1 MKKIIYLLLIFA
13 IPDLAFSQISSDQ
26 LLRLNNID
34 SLVHL
39 NAIAS
44 PQAGQLAFVVS
55 DSTTYHYDGELWVT
69 FTTDT
74 LSLIMDEDEDTWVRV
89 DNGSDNDVI
98 DFAIQG
104 THHFRLTRGR
114 LDVFNIGH
122 SVFIGEGAGAQNT
135 GNLSTNTGVR
145 NVAVGYQAWG
155 SVAGNDNVAIGYRSM
170 MNNSN
175 SSPFHGSVAV
185 GSQSLQYNR
194 GGENTALGATSLH
207 LNTTGIDNTGC
218 GSSTLYNNKIGSNN
232 SAFGLSA
239 LKANTTGSDNSAFG
253 KEALNNNSLGSSNSA
268 FGVRAMT
275 GNTTGNQ
282 NSAYGSQALSSN
294 GQGNNNSAF
303 GNQSLR
309 YNTTGYNNS
318 AFGSL
323 SMVNNLTGYGNSS
336 FGHNSLSDNLYGDNN
351 CSFGHS
357 SSLEIFNGE
366 NNCAFGYLAL
376 RQNQNGHRNCAFG
389 ALALTSAKGDNNIGI
404 GSEAQVANAMG
415 NNQVRIGNAGITHAA
430 IQVDW
435 SISSDLHCKENVRNL
450 PYGLNLISKLRPVD
464 YLRKNSPKKG
474 REVGFIAQELVKV
487 LEEVGFDN
495 QGFLT
500 QTDQGHY
507 EVRYNDFIPI
517 AIKGIQEQQQ
527 QIEELKANY
536 KRLLERLDD
545 LEQSK
550 N

>member
-34 SLVHL
+34 CLVHL
-39 NAIAS
+39 NAIPS

-98 DFAIQG
+98 DFVNEG
-104 THHFRLTRGR
+104 TLHFRLTRGR
-114 LDVFNIGH
+114 LDVFNSGH
-122 SVFIGEGAGAQNT
+122 SVFIGEGAGAQNM

-185 GSQSLQYNR
+185 GSQTLQYNR
-194 GGENTALGATSLH
+194 GGENTAVGATSLR

-218 GSSTLYNNKIGSNN
+218 GSSTLYNNKIGSNNSAFGSAALFLNTGDDNSAFGKDALYNNIASGN

-282 NSAYGSQALSSN
+282 NSA
-294 GQGNNNSAF
+294 
-303 GNQSLR
+303 
-309 YNTTGYNNS
+309 
-318 AFGSL
+318 
-323 SMVNNLTGYGNSS
+323 
-336 FGHNSLSDNLYGDNN
+336 
-351 CSFGHS
+351 
-357 SSLEIFNGE
+357 
-366 NNCAFGYLAL
+366 
-376 RQNQNGHRNCAFG
+376 
-389 ALALTSAKGDNNIGI
+389 
-404 GSEAQVANAMG
+404 
-415 NNQVRIGNAGITHAA
+415 
-430 IQVDW
+430 
-435 SISSDLHCKENVRNL
+435 
-450 PYGLNLISKLRPVD
+450 
-464 YLRKNSPKKG
+464 
-474 REVGFIAQELVKV
+474 
-487 LEEVGFDN
+487 
-495 QGFLT
+495 
-500 QTDQGHY
+500 
-507 EVRYNDFIPI
+507 
-517 AIKGIQEQQQ
+517 
-527 QIEELKANY
+527 
-536 KRLLERLDD
+536 
-545 LEQSK
+545 
-550 N
+550 

>member
-98 DFAIQG
+98 DFVNEG

-114 LDVFNIGH
+114 LDVFNSGH

-185 GSQSLQYNR
+185 GSQTLQYNR
-194 GGENTALGATSLH
+194 GGENTAVGATSLR

-218 GSSTLYNNKIGSNN
+218 GSSTLYNNKIGS
-232 SAFGLSA
+232 
-239 LKANTTGSDNSAFG
+239 
-253 KEALNNNSLGSSNSA
+253 
-268 FGVRAMT
+268 
-275 GNTTGNQ
+275 
-282 NSAYGSQALSSN
+282 
-294 GQGNNNSAF
+294 
-303 GNQSLR
+303 
-309 YNTTGYNNS
+309 NNS

-435 SISSDLHCKENVRNL
+435 SISSDLHWKENVRDL

>member
-1 MKKIIYLLLIFA
+1 VK
-13 IPDLAFSQISSDQ
+13 
-26 LLRLNNID
+26 
-34 SLVHL
+34 
-39 NAIAS
+39 
-44 PQAGQLAFVVS
+44 
-55 DSTTYHYDGELWVT
+55 
-69 FTTDT
+69 
-74 LSLIMDEDEDTWVRV
+74 
-89 DNGSDNDVI
+89 
-98 DFAIQG
+98 
-104 THHFRLTRGR
+104 
-114 LDVFNIGH
+114 
-122 SVFIGEGAGAQNT
+122 
-135 GNLSTNTGVR
+135 
-145 NVAVGYQAWG
+145 
-155 SVAGNDNVAIGYRSM
+155 
-170 MNNSN
+170 NNS
-175 SSPFHGSVAV
+175 
-185 GSQSLQYNR
+185 
-194 GGENTALGATSLH
+194 
-207 LNTTGIDNTGC
+207 
-218 GSSTLYNNKIGSNN
+218 
-232 SAFGLSA
+232 
-239 LKANTTGSDNSAFG
+239 
-253 KEALNNNSLGSSNSA
+253 
-268 FGVRAMT
+268 
-275 GNTTGNQ
+275 
-282 NSAYGSQALSSN
+282 
-294 GQGNNNSAF
+294 
-303 GNQSLR
+303 
-309 YNTTGYNNS
+309 
-318 AFGSL
+318 
-323 SMVNNLTGYGNSS
+323 
-336 FGHNSLSDNLYGDNN
+336 
-351 CSFGHS
+351 
-357 SSLEIFNGE
+357 
-366 NNCAFGYLAL
+366 AFGYLAL

-404 GSEAQVANAMG
+404 GSESQAANAMG